1 MATAFE
7 RNWQA
12 AGRFLGLMTL
22 LGPALAA
29 CASNPHH
36 HVGRGIFSSRDFGV
50 AVSPR
55 VSHSANPPHGGG
67 RPLVGSPYKVHGQ
80 WYTPKANPTG
90 YVVSGTASWYGQD
103 FHGRLTAN
111 GEIFNANAISG
122 GSPDL
127 PLPCYAQVTNLDNGR
142 TMLVRFNDRGPY
154 MSGRVIDLSEK
165 AATLLGYVNV
175 GTAHVKVQYVS
186 PAPINGDDTRFLMAS
201 LNQAT
206 PSFGATTQLAMATP
220 DQIRP
225 LISPQP
231 RPVALF
237 GSRPVPRAAGNPR
250 MNEVLTSV
258 NGLFSYSEAQSAQS
272 EIGSAHAAVDAMA
285 ASVPSLS
292 DWVATTDDDQRGIKL
307 ALGTFDDPATAK
319 ETAIQF
325 AMLGAVDE
333 DDVNADSGASVT
345 RLTLTHLKPGVA
357 REDVLDLVHKL
368 GLKDVVLY

>member
-165 AATLLGYVNV
+165 AATLLGYVNT

-237 GSRPVPRAAGNPR
+237 GSRPAARAAGNPR
-250 MNEVLTSV
+250 MSEVLNSV

-272 EIGSAHAAVDAMA
+272 EI
-285 ASVPSLS
+285 PSLS

-307 ALGTFDDPATAK
+307 ALGTFEDPAAAK

-333 DDVNADSGASVT
+333 DDVTADSGASVT